1 MGELEPTL
9 ICVAKPSGV
18 TSHDVVAFWRREL
31 RPLQDSRLLV
41 GHCGTLDP
49 LATGLLLIVV
59 GKAVKAQDLFLHHDK
74 SYRAT
79 ILLGTETDTGDA
91 DGTVTA
97 MKDVPQLTRAQIQ
110 TAAAT
115 LCGTHVQPVPLYAAA
130 KVNGRKLYEYA
141 RAKQDPPWRPIRY
154 STITRFAITDYNKTT
169 RAINCEIDC
178 NAGTYIRSVANQL
191 AEKLGTVGHLTAL
204 TRTAI
209 GEWTLTDA
217 LPLSPDILSRSPRA

>member
-1 MGELEPTL
+1 MSELEPTL
-9 ICVAKPSGV
+9 ICIDKPSGV

-59 GKAVKAQDLFLHHDK
+59 GKAVKAQDVFLHHDK

-79 ILLGTETDTGDA
+79 IALGAETDTGDA

-97 MKDVPQLTRAQIQ
+97 TQDVPQLTRAQIQ

-115 LCGTHVQPVPLYAAA
+115 LCGTHIQPVPLYAAA

-154 STITRFAITDYNKTT
+154 STITHFDITSYDPQTHT
-169 RAINCEIDC
+169 ITCDIDC
-178 NAGTYIRSVANQL
+178 NAGTYIRSVAQQL
-191 AEKLGTVGHLTAL
+191 AEKLGTVGHLSAL
-204 TRTAI
+204 ARTAI
-209 GEWTLTDA
+209 GEWTLADA
-217 LPLSPDILSRSPRA
+217 LPLSPDILSRSPQV